1 MYGSL
6 LEKAEGPC
14 AGNALHGCCR
24 VRPEDIAALF
34 VFLSSED
41 ASYITGTTQ
50 NINGGAYI
58 A

>member
-1 MYGSL
+1 MPIGRQ
-6 LEKAEGPC
+6 GT
-14 AGNALHGCCR
+14 
-24 VRPEDIAALF
+24 PEDIAALF
-34 VFLSSED
+34 VWLSSED